1 MSELQRLT
9 NLALA
14 ACQHPPGSRERL
26 RALNQLVREI
36 QKSGKLWR
44 DPDTEIYHEA
54 LSRTWIYLTQN
65 LCEVTTAKQ
74 AFDPSRSSVTHWLNT
89 YLKYRLRDLRNE
101 KMNDRYQRVW
111 SQAFFDPDNPT
122 DPTANLAA
130 PEDIPPML
138 DITRAWLDSDTEPR
152 LHSIHVKGRPD
163 INAQI
168 LIQRRL
174 PPEASWKE
182 IGEELD
188 YPSQL
193 LSAFYHR
200 HCLPLLRE
208 FGREQGFL
216 TD

>member
-9 NLALA
+9 DLARA
-14 ACQHPPGSRERL
+14 ACQHPPGSRERQ

-36 QKSGKLWR
+36 EKSGKLWR

-54 LSRTWIYLTQN
+54 LGKTWIYFTQN
-65 LCEVTTAKQ
+65 LCEVTTAKD

-101 KMNDRYQRVW
+101 KMTDRYNRVW
-111 SQAFFDPDNPT
+111 SQAYFDPDNPQ

-130 PEDIPPML
+130 REEIPPIL
-138 DITRAWLDSDTEPR
+138 EITHAWLDAGTEPR
-152 LHSIHVKGRPD
+152 LFSIHVKGRPD

-168 LIQRRL
+168 LIRKRL
-174 PPEASWKE
+174 PPAASWKD
-182 IGEELD
+182 IGQELD

-193 LSAFYHR
+193 LSAFHHR
-200 HCLPLLRE
+200 HCRPLLRE
-208 FGREQGFL
+208 FGRDQGFFGE
-216 TD
+216 

>member
-14 ACQHPPGSRERL
+14 ACQHPPGSPERL
-26 RALNQLVREI
+26 RALNRLVREI
-36 QKSGKLWR
+36 QQSGKLWR
-44 DPDTEIYHEA
+44 DPDTEIYNEA
-54 LSRTWIYLTQN
+54 LSRTWLYFTQN
-65 LCEVTTAKQ
+65 LCEASTTTP
-74 AFDPSRSSVTHWLNT
+74 FDPSRSSVTHWFNT

-101 KMNDRYQRVW
+101 KMNDRYRRPW

-138 DITRAWLDSDTEPR
+138 DITYAWLDAGTEPR
-152 LHSIHVKGRPD
+152 LQNIHVKGRSD
-163 INAQI
+163 ITAEI
-168 LIQRRL
+168 LIRKRL